1 LVGVVLGWIGGYW
14 LGLSNTRTYAE
25 FYRFPFLLYQ
35 PSVKPFIIAAL
46 VSAGAALAGTLT
58 AVRRAAR
65 LAPAES
71 MRPPSPPPFRRTR
84 LSTMRISIWLDQPT
98 RIILRQIARWPLRS
112 LLTSTGIGMAVA
124 VMVLSVQWIDAVN
137 HMASVYFD
145 QAQRQDVTVGMAETR
160 SSVVLHALEHLPGVM
175 AAEPM
180 RFVSARLHHGH
191 YSHRGSVQGLPAE
204 QQLHLVYDAD
214 GRAVNLPPAGLV
226 LSTMLAEILHADLG
240 DTIRVEVLEGRRPV
254 FEAPV
259 VKLFETYIGTPAYIE
274 IGALNRLMGER
285 PALSAAHLRVDEIR
299 QDAFFRELR
308 DIPQIASVTVKRAA
322 LDTFHDTMAE
332 TILIFVSFFV
342 FFSCI
347 LAFGVTYN
355 AARIS
360 LSERARELATLRVL
374 GFSRPEISYILLG
387 EVAMLTVL
395 ALPLGCLIGYGL
407 VTLVTSAFTTELYRV
422 PLVLLPRTFGW
433 AIVVAIAASAVS
445 AVLVRRRL
453 DHLDL
458 VAVLKT
464 RE

>member
-1 LVGVVLGWIGGYW
+1 
-14 LGLSNTRTYAE
+14 
-25 FYRFPFLLYQ
+25 
-35 PSVKPFIIAAL
+35 
-46 VSAGAALAGTLT
+46 
-58 AVRRAAR
+58 
-65 LAPAES
+65 
-71 MRPPSPPPFRRTR
+71 
-84 LSTMRISIWLDQPT
+84 
-98 RIILRQIARWPLRS
+98 
-112 LLTSTGIGMAVA
+112 
-124 VMVLSVQWIDAVN
+124 
-137 HMASVYFD
+137 
-145 QAQRQDVTVGMAETR
+145 
-160 SSVVLHALEHLPGVM
+160 
-175 AAEPM
+175 
-180 RFVSARLHHGH
+180 
-191 YSHRGSVQGLPAE
+191 
-204 QQLHLVYDAD
+204 
-214 GRAVNLPPAGLV
+214 
-226 LSTMLAEILHADLG
+226 
-240 DTIRVEVLEGRRPV
+240 
-254 FEAPV
+254 